1 MTSTPRSPLR
11 EVAALAIPVSL
22 EMVVALVMN
31 FINQIVVGG
40 LGTTAIAAV
49 GFANS
54 ITFIV
59 ILTLGALGGSV
70 SIMAA
75 RAHGGGRLHELN
87 SLVHVAL
94 FVGLGVSVLF
104 ALLPAL
110 FPAAVLRLAGGSP
123 TVVETGSHY
132 LRFTAIGLLPLI
144 ANRVIAGVMRS
155 TGHTRG
161 PLVATTVATV
171 FNTLLGYALVYGIG
185 PFPSLG
191 VVGAGVAS
199 LTASLLNLTIVCVM
213 AYGIDRI
220 IRWELPST
228 AREWWAITKP
238 LFVFAAPLA
247 LTELVWS
254 LGGYFYNVIFQRLG
268 DEALAAA
275 QVAGTLE
282 AVFILASFGLMTAA
296 TTLIGRS
303 IGQGD
308 AGAARQWVRRLMK
321 AGYATAAVFGLLY
334 LASILILG
342 PLFPKVD
349 VEVRH
354 LAAVAIAINA
364 AFQWAKV
371 QNMVLGGGLL
381 PGGNDL
387 KAVVLGDSVGVGV
400 AGLPLAIG
408 LGLFTPLGFIGV
420 LIGRSAEELLKLA
433 IFRRRLRRID
443 WESLARE
450 HGSGSGEGI

>member
-1 MTSTPRSPLR
+1 MTPTPRSPLR

-94 FVGLGVSVLF
+94 FVGLGVSALF
-104 ALLPAL
+104 ALLPVL
-110 FPAAVLRLAGGSP
+110 FPAEVLRLAGGSA
-123 TVVETGSHY
+123 TVVETGADY
-132 LRFTAIGLLPLI
+132 LRFSAIGLLPLI

-161 PLVATTVATV
+161 PLVATTIATV
-171 FNTLLGYALVYGIG
+171 FNTLLGYGLVYGLG
-185 PFPSLG
+185 PLPALG

-220 IRWELPST
+220 ISWELPGT
-228 AREWWAITKP
+228 GREWWTITKP

-308 AGAARQWVRRLMK
+308 AVAARQWVRRLIK
-321 AGYATAAVFGLLY
+321 SGYATATLFGLLY
-334 LASILILG
+334 AASILVLG

-349 VEVRH
+349 DEVRH
-354 LAAVAIAINA
+354 LAAIAIAINA

-371 QNMVLGGGLL
+371 QNMVIGGGLL

-420 LIGRSAEELLKLA
+420 LVGRSAEELLKLA
-433 IFRRRLRRID
+433 IFRRRLKRID
-443 WESLARE
+443 WEALALE
-450 HGSGSGEGI
+450 HGAGAGDGI